1 MSEEQMK
8 YPYIQLAML
17 PNGIALT
24 VVRSTWEVN
33 QLVIPPENADAM
45 CAAWLATRPKEVMK
59 TVIDTRRQT
68 LAALPTEKVRALHG

>member
-1 MSEEQMK
+1 MSQQPEK

-17 PNGIALT
+17 PTGIALT
-24 VVRSTWEVN
+24 IVRSAWEVN

-59 TVIDTRRQT
+59 TVIDTRRVSLST
-68 LAALPTEKVRALHG
+68 LPTEKVRALHG